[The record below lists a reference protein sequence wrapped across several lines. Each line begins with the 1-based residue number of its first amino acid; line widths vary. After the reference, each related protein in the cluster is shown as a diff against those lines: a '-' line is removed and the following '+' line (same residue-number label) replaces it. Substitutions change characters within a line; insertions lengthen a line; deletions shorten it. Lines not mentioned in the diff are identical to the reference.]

1 MREGEFMRRW
11 TRHQLTTLL
20 EHAVVPLLP
29 NEERIFSDTEYFA
42 ILLLPLINKKKII
55 LILITQFSLIRVDLQ
70 NMLYAVNKRDTWQK
84 NITLFLHF
92 YTKVL

>member
-42 ILLLPLINKKKII
+42 ILLLPLINKKKI

-84 NITLFLHF
+84 KHHLISSLLH
-92 YTKVL
+92 